1 MAKTD
6 VLERELYTVQQ
17 ASRLLRVPPST
28 LNWWLEGG
36 KRHNKLHDPVLR
48 EAPTGSKIL
57 TWGEFVEARWLRT
70 YRRDLGVS
78 LRHLRRFITL
88 LRDQL
93 GIPYPLAHF
102 QPFVGENAQLVIEAQ
117 KLADLEPELWLYV
130 PATGAIPL
138 PSPTTASYLTVVK
151 FADEESG
158 HAERIHP
165 LGLERPVVF
174 DPDYSFGEPTV
185 EGVRTEVL
193 VELVEA
199 GEPIESI
206 AKDYGITQDQVK
218 AAVAYEYLD
227 GDGAP
232 IAA

>member
-1 MAKTD
+1 MARVD
-6 VLERELYTVQQ
+6 VLGRDLYTVQQ
-17 ASRLLRVPPST
+17 AARLLRVPPST
-28 LNWWLEGG
+28 LDWWLEGG
-36 KRHNKLHDPVLR
+36 KRHNKLHEPVLR
-48 EAPTGSKIL
+48 EAATGSKVL

-78 LRHLRRFITL
+78 LRHLRQFITL
-88 LRDQL
+88 LRDQF
-93 GIPYPLAHF
+93 GVPYPLAHF
-102 QPFVGENAQLVIEAQ
+102 QPFVGENAQLVIQAQ
-117 KLADLEPELWLYV
+117 ELSGLEPELWLYV
-130 PATGAIPL
+130 PATGAMPL

-151 FADEESG
+151 FANEESR

-185 EGVRTEVL
+185 EGIRTEVL

-199 GEPIESI
+199 GEPITSVADDFGLTLE
-206 AKDYGITQDQVK
+206 QVK
-218 AAVAYEYLD
+218 AALAYEYLD
-227 GDGAP
+227 GDNAP

>member
-1 MAKTD
+1 MVTTD

-17 ASRLLRVPPST
+17 AARLLRVPPST
-28 LNWWLEGG
+28 LDWWLEGG

-48 EAPTGSKIL
+48 DAPTGSKIL

-70 YRRDLGVS
+70 YRRDLNVS
-78 LRHLRRFITL
+78 LRHLRQFITL
-88 LRDQL
+88 LRDEF
-93 GIPYPLAHF
+93 GVPYPLAHF

-117 KLADLEPELWLYV
+117 KLAGLEPELWLYV

-138 PSPTTASYLTVVK
+138 PTSTTASFLTVVK
-151 FADEESG
+151 FAEEESR

-185 EGVRTEVL
+185 EGIRTEAL

-199 GEPIESI
+199 GEPIDSV
-206 AKDYGITQDQVK
+206 AGDFGITPEQVR
-218 AAVAYEYLD
+218 AALAYEYLD
-227 GDGAP
+227 GAP